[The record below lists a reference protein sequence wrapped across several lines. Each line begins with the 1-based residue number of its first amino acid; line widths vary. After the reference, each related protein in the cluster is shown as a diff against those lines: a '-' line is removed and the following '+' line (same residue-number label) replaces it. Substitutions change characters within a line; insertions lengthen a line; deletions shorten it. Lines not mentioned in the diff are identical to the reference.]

1 MEPTL
6 GTEAPSAQHVH
17 VVLGGCSPGDAEAVL
32 MSLHRWY
39 SSERGVTAPSTRDIS
54 AHPTVW
60 TAMVDTS
67 HRSGDVEPVALGESV
82 TVNMQG
88 GPGPVGRL
96 RDTFALAFAVS
107 DDGTASG
114 DQEVDVQLHLRSR

>member
-1 MEPTL
+1 MAPTL
-6 GTEAPSAQHVH
+6 GPEAPSAQCVH

-32 MSLHRWY
+32 VSLNRWF

-67 HRSGDVEPVALGESV
+67 HLTGEVEPVALEETV
-82 TVNMQG
+82 VVNMQG
-88 GPGPVGRL
+88 GPGAVASL
-96 RDTFALAFAVS
+96 RDTLARAFEVT

-114 DQEVDVQLHLRSR
+114 DQEVDVQLHLRSG